1 MSNIITDDFDFESYF
16 DEQQVDRAKI
26 RPRRSGSTRWSA
38 ASTAKAS
45 SRTGFPPAFRR
56 RMGKF
61 DLRPGELSIWAG
73 INGHGKTTLLSHVM
87 LNVMQREQKVCLASL
102 EMKPADTM
110 AKMTR
115 QAAATGNP
123 STGFI
128 REFAKWTDERLWIY
142 DHLGRLASARALAV
156 ATYVR
161 KELGIDHMVIDSLMK
176 CGVGVDDYTAQRDFV
191 DGLCAIARDT
201 GIAHSPRVPHAKGR
215 EREER
220 TGASST

>member
-1 MSNIITDDFDFESYF
+1 
-16 DEQQVDRAKI
+16 
-26 RPRRSGSTRWSA
+26 
-38 ASTAKAS
+38 
-45 SRTGFPPAFRR
+45 
-56 RMGKF
+56 
-61 DLRPGELSIWAG
+61 
-73 INGHGKTTLLSHVM
+73 M

-191 DGLCAIARDT
+191 DGCAPSRATPAFTFTSCATCARART
-201 GIAHSPRVPHAKGR
+201 RRAHR
-215 EREER
+215 
-220 TGASST
+220 ASST